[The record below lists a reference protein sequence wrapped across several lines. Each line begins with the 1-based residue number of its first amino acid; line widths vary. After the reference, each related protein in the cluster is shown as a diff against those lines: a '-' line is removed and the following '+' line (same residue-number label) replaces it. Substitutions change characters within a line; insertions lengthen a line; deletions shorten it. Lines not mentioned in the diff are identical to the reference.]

1 MCSQNIPVY
10 FSLSHFLP
18 SIGPNTLQVLLVI
31 RWYGKSLRANYC
43 IPLFLFWIIL
53 MNILSKKSK
62 VWPTFW
68 WQFWQLTC
76 TFDTFLLSVFRNV
89 SVIFKSNSRRPF
101 LNKDSGFEWM
111 YILHSTLNVHSTYYI
126 HSPFHI
132 LRYCQLKNI
141 LESFSS
147 KWKVLKN
154 QKLCKFYEVCT
165 IRTICCKMWIYSASA
180 LIWRDKLKEIAKKI

>member
-1 MCSQNIPVY
+1 
-10 FSLSHFLP
+10 
-18 SIGPNTLQVLLVI
+18 
-31 RWYGKSLRANYC
+31 
-43 IPLFLFWIIL
+43 
-53 MNILSKKSK
+53 
-62 VWPTFW
+62 
-68 WQFWQLTC
+68 
-76 TFDTFLLSVFRNV
+76 
-89 SVIFKSNSRRPF
+89 
-101 LNKDSGFEWM
+101 M

-180 LIWRDKLKEIAKKI
+180 LIWRDKLKEIAKNYRFFSASVLRVLVFWGPRCEGTSSGAPISVLDHALLNCLNIINMQGFDSVLFRLCVYFVLFSFE